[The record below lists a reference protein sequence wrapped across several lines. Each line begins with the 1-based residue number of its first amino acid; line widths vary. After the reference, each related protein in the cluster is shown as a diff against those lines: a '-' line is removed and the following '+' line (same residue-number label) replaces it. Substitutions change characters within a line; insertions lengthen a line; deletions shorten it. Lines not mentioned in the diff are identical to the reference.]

1 LHFLEEAEY
10 SYRKVNSSFWSFM
23 RRKVIAVTAKTL
35 EQSGLECASC
45 LRWEGIQC
53 ANNTEKQTVKAEYMR
68 KIIKEQK
75 EFGKIVCVGGQTLA
89 YSQYAPAEYWPG
101 IIGLKAGA
109 VSDDAVLITCLTV
122 QPLARGRGLG
132 RVLLQA
138 IESGLVK
145 RRVKAIEVFVTR
157 GGDYPPGPI
166 EFYLQNGFY
175 ILRDDPKY
183 PLLRLELK
191 TLVGWQI
198 NTQFALDRL
207 RIPQRAVVAPPA

>member
-1 LHFLEEAEY
+1 
-10 SYRKVNSSFWSFM
+10 M

-45 LRWEGIQC
+45 LRWEGILC
-53 ANNTEKQTVKAEYMR
+53 ANNAEKQTVKAEYMK

-75 EFGKIVCVGGQTLA
+75 EFGKIVCAGGQTLA
-89 YSQYAPAEYWPG
+89 YSQYAPVEYWPG
-101 IIGLKAGA
+101 ISEFKSRP
-109 VSDDAVLITCLTV
+109 VSDDAVLITCLMV
-122 QPLARGRGLG
+122 QPLAQGRGLG
-132 RVLLQA
+132 RVLLQS

-145 RRVKAIEVFVTR
+145 RKAKAIEVFATR
-157 GGDYPPGPI
+157 SDNHPPGPI

-207 RIPQRAVVAPPA
+207 KIPQRAVVAPPA

>member
-1 LHFLEEAEY
+1 
-10 SYRKVNSSFWSFM
+10 M
-23 RRKVIAVTAKTL
+23 RRKVLAVTAKTL

-45 LRWEGIQC
+45 LRWEGIKSE
-53 ANNTEKQTVKAEYMR
+53 NNTEKQSIKADHIK

-75 EFGKIVCVGGQTLA
+75 EFGKIVCVGGQALA
-89 YSQYAPAEYWPG
+89 YSQYAPAEYWPA
-101 IIGLKAGA
+101 ISGLRAGP
-109 VSDDAVLITCLTV
+109 VSDDAVLITCLMV

-132 RVLLQA
+132 RVLLQS

-145 RRVKAIEVFVTR
+145 RKVKAIEVFTSR
-157 GGDYPPGPI
+157 NDDYPPGPI
-166 EFYLQNGFY
+166 EFYLQNGFH

-198 NTQFALDRL
+198 NIQFALDRL
-207 RIPQRAVVAPPA
+207 TIPQRAVIAPPA